1 MKIGIFTDTYHPSV
15 NGIVAVTDIL
25 RRNFEALGHE
35 VFVFAPGEG
44 LKNDVANPYLIRF
57 PTVKGILYDDFNA
70 SLFFVPTVLADIKK
84 LELDVIHFLTPGQ
97 VGLMGLYAAHEL
109 KIPLVS
115 EYCTDLF
122 EYVAHYPIALPVLIA
137 AISLLPLAVPMSPHE
152 LLAALKASRPRL
164 GVTKWNKALVREL
177 LTILHTSCDAVIVH
191 SRKSARQLSAWQT
204 GEFSYRSYLI
214 PTGVDP
220 LPQPTPAQLA
230 SFKNK
235 FSITNKDEVVVY
247 VGRLSAE
254 KNLDLLISAIE
265 HVRHSRPNA
274 KLLLVGDFDY
284 RPTLEAKARASSAAK
299 AIIFAGQMPRALL
312 GTPLALAKV
321 FVFPSLTDTQ
331 GLVLH
336 EAALAGLPIVM
347 TDRLVSQVVK
357 NNQNGLYAKPT
368 AVSFAEKI
376 VKILANKTLQKSMGS
391 HSKQIARHFSERAQ
405 SQKIVQ
411 LYQQIIRQR
420 KHRSKVRLHH

>member
-25 RRNFEALGHE
+25 RRNFEAFGHE

-44 LKNDVANPYLIRF
+44 LKTDDTDAHLIRF
-57 PTVKGILYDDFNA
+57 PAVKGVLYDDFNA

-84 LELDVIHFLTPGQ
+84 LDLDVIHFLTPGQ

-137 AISLLPLAVPMSPHE
+137 AISLLPLAVPMSPYE

-164 GVTKWNKALVREL
+164 GVTKWNKALVKEL
-177 LTILHTSCDAVIVH
+177 LTILHASCDAVIVH
-191 SRKSARQLSAWQT
+191 SRKSARQLSSWQT
-204 GEFSYRSYLI
+204 SEFSYRSYLI
-214 PTGVDP
+214 PTGVDH
-220 LPQPTPAQLA
+220 LPVPTPAKVEA
-230 SFKNK
+230 FKKK
-235 FSITNKDEVVVY
+235 FSIAITDEVVVY

-254 KNLDLLISAIE
+254 KNLDVLIPAIE
-265 HVRHSRPNA
+265 QVRLSRPHA
-274 KLLLVGDFDY
+274 KLLFVGDFDY
-284 RPTLEAKARASSAAK
+284 RPTLEAKARASTAAQ
-299 AIIFAGQMPRALL
+299 AIIFAGQMPRTSL

-321 FVFPSLTDTQ
+321 FVFPSLSDTQ

-336 EAALAGLPIVM
+336 EAALAGLPIVL
-347 TDRLVSQVVK
+347 TDQLVSEVVK
-357 NNQNGLYAKPT
+357 NNQNGLFAKPNPT
-368 AVSFAEKI
+368 AIAEKI
-376 VKILANKTLQKSMGS
+376 VRILASSSLQKSMGS
-391 HSKQIARHFSERAQ
+391 QSKQIAGHFSERAQ
-405 SQKIVQ
+405 AQKIIT
-411 LYQQIIRQR
+411 LYTQIIRQR
-420 KHRSKVRLHH
+420 KRLANSRLHS